1 MQGPAKVFTAS
12 PQDFLKKHSKEPKP
26 AESSSFRY
34 PDEASRRP
42 PVPCHTERPPMA
54 AKSGK
59 NFVTTNAITN
69 IKSIPKKPV
78 PKYAD
83 TNTGA
88 THHLEESGLTPKYV
102 HKKEYG
108 QVPQYL
114 QQHRK
119 EMAEAQASYERS
131 LAVLCM

>member
-1 MQGPAKVFTAS
+1 
-12 PQDFLKKHSKEPKP
+12 
-26 AESSSFRY
+26 
-34 PDEASRRP
+34 
-42 PVPCHTERPPMA
+42 MA

-59 NFVTTNAITN
+59 NFVTTNAIAN
-69 IKSIPKKPV
+69 ITSIPKKPV
-78 PKYAD
+78 PKYVD

-88 THHLEESGLTPKYV
+88 THRLEESGLMPKYV

-108 QVPQYL
+108 EVPQYL

-131 LAVLCM
+131 LTNKQINNHIIHTYILSDRFFAGLLYFASRSLVSVYKQIK